1 MEKVKKDKKTRNYT
15 YAVGRRRE
23 SVARV
28 RVYDASCKKTTLFG
42 NEYKIGDIVVNG
54 KQVIEYFRFK
64 AYAPIY
70 KRIFSDT
77 DTAGK
82 FIVSAK
88 VEGGGIAAQLEA
100 MVLGIARAFD
110 KIDKEKFHK
119 ILRDKGYLTVDAR
132 TRQRRMVGMGGKS
145 RRKKQSP
152 KR

>member
-1 MEKVKKDKKTRNYT
+1 M
-15 YAVGRRRE
+15 
-23 SVARV
+23 
-28 RVYDASCKKTTLFG
+28 
-42 NEYKIGDIVVNG
+42 KIR
-54 KQVIEYFRFK
+54 Y
-64 AYAPIY
+64 
-70 KRIFSDT
+70 FSDT

-132 TRQRRMVGMGGKS
+132 TRQRRVVGMGGKS